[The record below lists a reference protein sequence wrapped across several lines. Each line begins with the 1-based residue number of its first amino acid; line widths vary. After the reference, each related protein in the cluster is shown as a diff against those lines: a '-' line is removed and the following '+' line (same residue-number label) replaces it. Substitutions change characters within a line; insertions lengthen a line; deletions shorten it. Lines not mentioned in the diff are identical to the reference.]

1 MKQRLR
7 HPVRAIREPFG
18 TAGLIVAMVAL
29 VAALGGTAL
38 AAKGA
43 LTGKQK
49 KEVTAIAKKFAGK
62 PGPAGPAGPAG
73 ANGANGAKGDTG
85 AKGDKG
91 DPGAPGSPGS
101 PGSPGAAGADGAS
114 PENVEELNPGEEGCV
129 SGGVVYESEAENSHA
144 VVCNGEQGP
153 EGSPWTDGG
162 TLPPGATEVATWS
175 FQDTAEQADVPGLE
189 DGIFVPVSFPIPISL
204 DTLLAASANIEY
216 VLPPGET
223 SNCPG
228 FDQLPEATPG
238 HVCIYESELFPVENT
253 SFQHLQKSPT
263 GADGVGEA
271 GAYLEFAPNTNPA
284 ELAVGAGSF
293 AITGCSASLPAGD
306 PNKCP

>member
-1 MKQRLR
+1 VISRIHQKL
-7 HPVRAIREPFG
+7 G
-18 TAGLIVAMVAL
+18 TAGFIIAIIAL
-29 VAALGGTAL
+29 VAALGGSAL

-49 KEVTAIAKKFAGK
+49 KEVAKIAKKEAKKFAGK
-62 PGPAGPAGPAG
+62 DGAPGAEGKQGPAGPSGPAG
-73 ANGANGAKGDTG
+73 AKGDIG

-91 DPGAPGSPGS
+91 DPGSPGAPGS

-114 PENVEELNPGEEGCV
+114 PENVEELNPEEEGCE
-129 SGGVVYESEAENSHA
+129 SGGVVYESEAENSRS
-144 VVCNGEQGP
+144 VICNGEAGP

-175 FQDTAEQADVPGLE
+175 FQDTAAQAEVPGP
-189 DGIFVPVSFPIPISL
+189 DGIFVPVSFPIPINH
-204 DTLLAASANIEY
+204 DTIVAAKTHIEY
-216 VLPPGET
+216 GQGET

-228 FDQLPEATPG
+228 FELLPEAPPG
-238 HVCIYESELFPVENT
+238 HVCIYENAFFSVANT
-253 SFQHLQKSPT
+253 SFQALERSPN
-263 GADGVGEA
+263 GAANEVALG
-271 GAYLEFAPNTNPA
+271 GAYLRFAPNTNPA
-284 ELAVGAGSF
+284 ELAVGAGTL